1 MIQKNHINLGTIK
14 YLKQRRI
21 ERMNEKKYAITI
33 YNTKKLNSMQYV
45 DLELH
50 YDEIMQDVGELI
62 QYLHNVRERLLIK
75 VKEAEYND
83 NE

>member
-1 MIQKNHINLGTIK
+1 
-14 YLKQRRI
+14 
-21 ERMNEKKYAITI
+21 MNEKKYEITI
-33 YNTKKLNSMQYV
+33 YNTTKLNSMKYV

-62 QYLHNVRERLLIK
+62 QYLHNVRERLIIHIK
-75 VKEAEYND
+75 EVEYND